1 MQLLPIHLLSPG
13 EGGWRIIAPGP
24 SSSSDSHFDV
34 GAPPPALVVMVNVY
48 VLVTSVKPLTSFLH
62 DISVVT
68 TNQEQRGQA
77 TEVEHLCLFV
87 CLLVYCYSG
96 CCYTHRVLPLS
107 APSLPAAAAR
117 SCRLPEGFGAGQ
129 GGHR

>member
-13 EGGWRIIAPGP
+13 KGGRRIISPGRF
-24 SSSSDSHFDV
+24 SSSDSHFDV

-68 TNQEQRGQA
+68 TNQEQRGRA
-77 TEVEHLCLFV
+77 TQVEHLCLFV
-87 CLLVYCYSG
+87 CLLLFWLLLYSSCPSSLSSVTS
-96 CCYTHRVLPLS
+96 CCSSSALS
-107 APSLPAAAAR
+107 PPRRLWSR
-117 SCRLPEGFGAGQ
+117 SGRS
-129 GGHR
+129 

>member
-1 MQLLPIHLLSPG
+1 MQLLPIHLLNPGKGGHRIISPG
-13 EGGWRIIAPGP
+13 P
-24 SSSSDSHFDV
+24 SSSDSHFDV
-34 GAPPPALVVMVNVY
+34 GAPPPVLVVMVNVY

-68 TNQEQRGQA
+68 TNQEQRGRA
-77 TEVEHLCLFV
+77 TEVEHLCLSLFV
-87 CLLVYCYSG
+87 CCYSG

-107 APSLPAAAAR
+107 APSLPAAAVR
-117 SCRLPEGFGAGQ
+117 TCRLPEGIGAGQ